1 MTVHHPSTY
10 QEYHDIKAT
19 PSTLIVV
26 DFSAQWC
33 GPCKQIAP
41 RFQALADLYPEVLF
55 VHVDVDQLDS
65 LEDGQDVSAV
75 PTFKFYCDNH
85 LLGEFSG
92 ANITRVEET
101 LKKLTSA

>member
-1 MTVHHPSTY
+1 MTVHHPSTL
-10 QEYHDIKAT
+10 QEYEDLKAT

-33 GPCKQIAP
+33 GPCKRIAP
-41 RFQALADLYPEVLF
+41 QFQALSDALPEVLF
-55 VHVDVDQLDS
+55 VHVDVDQLDG

-85 LLGEFSG
+85 LLTEFSG
-92 ANITRVEET
+92 ANVGKVEET
-101 LKKLTSA
+101 LKRLTV